1 MTEKKAAST
10 PQVTKIQ
17 IDYLVGRMRKVY
29 NPRYG
34 AELPVPPDVQAAKK
48 IVAAYNTKTQKLQE
62 ERETKWRKEMA
73 QVEEDIRFLPGEVAL
88 EKVKA
93 FEAKWTPPAAPKAKK
108 R

>member
-1 MTEKKAAST
+1 MAEKKVAST
-10 PQVTKIQ
+10 SQVTRIQ

-34 AELPVPPDVQAAKK
+34 AELPVPPAVQAAQK
-48 IVAAYNTKTQKLQE
+48 IVWAHNKRMQALQDK
-62 ERETKWRKEMA
+62 RETQWRKELA
-73 QVEEDIRFLPGEVAL
+73 QVEEDIRFLSGEAAL

-93 FEAKWTPPAAPKAKK
+93 FEAKWTPPAPKAKK

>member
-1 MTEKKAAST
+1 MAQKKVAST
-10 PQVTKIQ
+10 PQVTRIQ
-17 IDYLVGRMRKVY
+17 IDYLVGRMRKVF
-29 NPRYG
+29 NPRYS

-48 IVAAYNTKTQKLQE
+48 IVAAYNVKMHGLQDK
-62 ERETKWRKEMA
+62 RETQWRKELA

-93 FEAKWTPPAAPKAKK
+93 FEAKWTPPAPKTKK